1 LRGEPRLNDRLAAVA
16 VAYVADVV
24 LDSRQELLRFEV
36 GDNFFTRSIAVQ
48 AGVGTTFGIDVAG
61 IVHHVDGGEIVA
73 LAECEVVG
81 IVCRGYLDRAGAEFA
96 ADPLVEDDG
105 DLAVHQWQA
114 ELLAVEMEVALV
126 FRMNGYGYV
135 AEHGLGAGGCYG

>member
-1 LRGEPRLNDRLAAVA
+1 M
-16 VAYVADVV
+16 
-24 LDSRQELLRFEV
+24 
-36 GDNFFTRSIAVQ
+36 
-48 AGVGTTFGIDVAG
+48 
-61 IVHHVDGGEIVA
+61 A
-73 LAECEVVG
+73 LAECEIVG
-81 IVCRGYLDRAGAEFA
+81 IVGRGYLDRAGAEFA

-114 ELLAVEMEVALV
+114 ELFAVEMEVALV